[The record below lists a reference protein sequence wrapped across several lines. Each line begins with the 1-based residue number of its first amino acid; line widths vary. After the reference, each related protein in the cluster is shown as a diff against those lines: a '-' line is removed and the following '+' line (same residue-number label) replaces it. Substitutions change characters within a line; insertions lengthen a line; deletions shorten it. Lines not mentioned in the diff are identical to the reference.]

1 MRFQLINE
9 NMDAI
14 DELNDDEVKTLKKQ
28 IQNGMKNFNKMK
40 KSQLTQFH

>member
-9 NMDAI
+9 NMEAI

-28 IQNGMKNFNKMK
+28 IQNGMKNFTKMK
-40 KSQLTQFH
+40 KSQPTQFH